1 MLNKIATDCCRSSF
15 IKSNRNLPKSRTS
28 VISTSKVSAKSHL
41 ASWLRPVGS
50 DARTVNKMLKFSVPP
65 GYWRWKPPVKPKL
78 GPFIA
83 IMDAILAEDKSRSKK

>member
-1 MLNKIATDCCRSSF
+1 MSIIFHKIQPQPAEEQNIGYLHEQSVGEIASSE
-15 IKSNRNLPKSRTS
+15 
-28 VISTSKVSAKSHL
+28 L
-41 ASWLRPVGS
+41 AAPVGS